1 MQRNG
6 GKYRKYLTPRNVM
19 NLVIGSMGVVLTL
32 AASLTGSLTI
42 VAGLK
47 KSRERLRAV
56 GAKYAWVAFAG
67 MAISTFAMQ
76 RALITRDFS
85 IKYVAEQGSSLTPP
99 LYNVATM
106 WSALEGSIL
115 LWGLVL
121 AGYLAIV
128 AKKFSNRLS
137 DPMVSWALVTMF
149 MVTAFFA
156 LLMLG
161 PANPFQSF
169 DPPVGYDGPGPN
181 PLLQNHILVAFHPPI
196 LYLGYVGFTVPFAFA
211 IAALITGRLGE
222 GWLLITRR
230 WTLFSWACL
239 TFGIILGAWWAYDVL
254 GWGGYWGWDPVENAS
269 LLPWLTGTAFLHSV
283 LAQERRGL
291 LRVWNLSLVCSTF
304 LLTILGTFI
313 TRSGIIASVHAFSEG
328 GIGPWLLWFFSLV
341 LLVVL
346 ALIFWR
352 GDRLRSQGGIDSALS
367 REGAFLANNLA
378 FGAFAFVILLG
389 TIFPLIV
396 EATQDRQISV
406 GAPYFEKMSMPI
418 GFVILF
424 LMAIAPVLPWRKAGA
439 ELLRDRLEWPAWGG
453 ALSLVIAVLVGARGL
468 IPLLGFGF
476 AGFAGTSAIRHL
488 ALSIRRNKMRG
499 FVGRS
504 NGGMIVHLG
513 VVMLSLGLI
522 ASSSYVSQSSF
533 TLDPGET
540 VTFGGS
546 DITYE
551 SSEQI
556 VYSNR
561 IQEKVQIRIDDD
573 ILQPSIERFTAS
585 GQLVPSPTTKTS
597 STKDIQIALL
607 DPPEED
613 DQSIVIQITEQPLL
627 VWIWVGG
634 FVMLF
639 GSALS
644 AIPSTKRKQTVVMEK
659 ESNVHAE
666 EIER

>member
-1 MQRNG
+1 
-6 GKYRKYLTPRNVM
+6 
-19 NLVIGSMGVVLTL
+19 
-32 AASLTGSLTI
+32 
-42 VAGLK
+42 
-47 KSRERLRAV
+47 
-56 GAKYAWVAFAG
+56 
-67 MAISTFAMQ
+67 
-76 RALITRDFS
+76 
-85 IKYVAEQGSSLTPP
+85 
-99 LYNVATM
+99 
-106 WSALEGSIL
+106 
-115 LWGLVL
+115 
-121 AGYLAIV
+121 
-128 AKKFSNRLS
+128 
-137 DPMVSWALVTMF
+137 MVSWALITIF
-149 MVTAFFA
+149 LVTAFFS

-161 PANPFQSF
+161 PANPFESF
-169 DPPVGYDGPGPN
+169 NPPPGYDGPGPN

-211 IAALITGRLGE
+211 VAALVTGRLGE

-283 LAQERRGL
+283 LVQERRGL

-328 GIGPWLLWFFSLV
+328 GIGPWLLWFFALV

-396 EATQDRQISV
+396 EATQNRQISV

-424 LMAIAPVLPWRKAGA
+424 LMAIAPILPWRKARP
-439 ELLRDRLEWPAWGG
+439 ELLKDRVEWPAWGG
-453 ALSLVIAVLVGARGL
+453 ALALVLAVLVGARGF

-476 AGFAGTSAIRHL
+476 AGFAGTSALRHL
-488 ALSIRRNKMRG
+488 ALSVRRNRIFG
-499 FVGRS
+499 IVGRS

-513 VVMLSLGLI
+513 VVLLSVGLI
-522 ASSSYVSQSSF
+522 ASSSYVSQASY
-533 TLDPGET
+533 TLDPGQT
-540 VTFGGS
+540 IKFGNSDVTYIS
-546 DITYE
+546 A
-551 SSEQI
+551 EQI
-556 VYSNR
+556 TYSNR
-561 IQEKVQIRIDDD
+561 IQEKVKIIVGGD
-573 ILQPSIERFTAS
+573 ILEPSVERFTAS
-585 GQLVPSPTTKTS
+585 GQLVPSPTTKST
-597 STKDIQIALL
+597 STKDIQVALL
-607 DPPEED
+607 DPPDDD
-613 DQSIVIQITEQPLL
+613 DQSIVIQITKQPLL
-627 VWIWVGG
+627 VWIWIGG
-634 FVMLF
+634 FVMLL
-639 GSALS
+639 GSILS
-644 AIPSTKRKQTVVMEK
+644 AVPSRKRSQGKSTLNNDQHSNERVEK
-659 ESNVHAE
+659 
-666 EIER
+666 

>member
-1 MQRNG
+1 M
-6 GKYRKYLTPRNVM
+6 NVA
-19 NLVIGSMGVVLTL
+19 IGSLGIVLTL
-32 AASLTGSLTI
+32 AACLTGSFSI
-42 VAGLK
+42 IAGQK
-47 KSRERLRAV
+47 QSRQRLRTV
-56 GAKYAWVAFAG
+56 GAKYAWLAFGG
-67 MAISTFAMQ
+67 MALSTFAMQ

-85 IKYVAEQGSSLTPP
+85 VKYVAEHGSSLTPP

-128 AKKFSNRLS
+128 AKKFSSRLS
-137 DPMVSWALVTMF
+137 DPMVSWALVTIF
-149 MVTAFFA
+149 IVTAFFS
-156 LLMLG
+156 LMMLG
-161 PANPFQSF
+161 PANPFESF
-169 DPPVGYDGPGPN
+169 DPPQGYDGPGPN

-211 IAALITGRLGE
+211 IAALVTGRLGE

-283 LAQERRGL
+283 LVQERRGL
-291 LRVWNLSLVCSTF
+291 LRVWNLSLICSTF

-328 GIGPWLLWFFSLV
+328 GVGPWLLWFFSAVLLLV
-341 LLVVL
+341 LI
-346 ALIFWR
+346 LIFWR
-352 GDRLRSQGGIDSALS
+352 GDQLRSQGGIDSALS

-396 EATQDRQISV
+396 EATQNRQISV

-424 LMAIAPVLPWRKAGA
+424 LMAIAPILPWRKAGA
-439 ELLRDRLEWPAWGG
+439 ELLRDRVEWPAWGG
-453 ALSLVIAVLVGARGL
+453 ALSLVLAVLVGARGF
-468 IPLLGFGF
+468 IPLLGFAF

-488 ALSIRRNKMRG
+488 TLSVRRNRARG

-513 VVMLSLGLI
+513 VVLLSLGLI
-522 ASSSYVSQSSF
+522 ASSSYVSQASY
-533 TLDPGET
+533 TLEPAET
-540 VTFGGS
+540 VKFDGS
-546 DITYE
+546 EITYV

-556 VYSNR
+556 IYSNR
-561 IQEKVQIRIDDD
+561 IQEKVKIRVDGD
-573 ILQPSIERFTAS
+573 ILQPSVERFTAS

-597 STKDIQIALL
+597 TSEDIQIALL
-607 DPPEED
+607 DPPELD
-613 DQSIVIQITEQPLL
+613 DQSIVIQITKQPLL
-627 VWIWVGG
+627 VWIWIGG
-634 FVMLF
+634 FVMLL

-644 AIPSTKRKQTVVMEK
+644 AVPSRKRKEISTTSSDSQEQK
-659 ESNVHAE
+659 EE
-666 EIER
+666 MGR

>member
-1 MQRNG
+1 
-6 GKYRKYLTPRNVM
+6 M
-19 NLVIGSMGVVLTL
+19 NLVIGSLGIVLTL
-32 AASLTGSLTI
+32 AASLTGSLSI
-42 VAGLK
+42 VVGLK
-47 KSRERLRAV
+47 KSRQRLRTV
-56 GAKYAWVAFAG
+56 GAKYAWLAFAG

-85 IKYVAEQGSSLTPP
+85 VKYVAEQGSSLTPP
-99 LYNVATM
+99 LYNIATM

-115 LWGLVL
+115 LWGLIL

-128 AKKFSNRLS
+128 AKKFSARLS
-137 DPMVSWALVTMF
+137 DPMVSWALITIF
-149 MVTAFFA
+149 LVTAFFS

-161 PANPFQSF
+161 PANPFESF
-169 DPPVGYDGPGPN
+169 NPPPGYDGPGPN

-211 IAALITGRLGE
+211 VAALVTGRLGE

-283 LAQERRGL
+283 LVQERRGL

-341 LLVVL
+341 LLIVL

-352 GDRLRSQGGIDSALS
+352 GDRLRSQGGIDSVLS

-396 EATQDRQISV
+396 EATQNRQISV
-406 GAPYFEKMSMPI
+406 GAPYFDKMSMPI

-424 LMAIAPVLPWRKAGA
+424 LMAIAPILPWRKARPD
-439 ELLRDRLEWPAWGG
+439 LLKDRVEWPAWGG
-453 ALSLVIAVLVGARGL
+453 ALALVLAVLTGARGF

-476 AGFAGTSAIRHL
+476 AGFAGTSALRHL
-488 ALSIRRNKMRG
+488 ALSVRRNKISG
-499 FVGRS
+499 IIGRS

-513 VVMLSLGLI
+513 VVLLSIGLI
-522 ASSSYVSQSSF
+522 ASSSYVSQASY
-533 TLDPGET
+533 TLEPGQT
-540 VTFGGS
+540 IKFGDSDVTYVS
-546 DITYE
+546 A
-551 SSEQI
+551 EQI
-556 VYSNR
+556 TYSNR
-561 IQEKVQIRIDDD
+561 IQEKVKITVGGD
-573 ILQPSIERFTAS
+573 ILEPSVERFTAS
-585 GQLVPSPTTKTS
+585 GQLVPSPTTKST
-597 STKDIQIALL
+597 STKDIQVALL
-607 DPPEED
+607 DPPEEN
-613 DQSIVIQITEQPLL
+613 DQSIVIQITKQPLL
-627 VWIWVGG
+627 VWIWIGG
-634 FVMLF
+634 FVMLL
-639 GSALS
+639 GSILS
-644 AIPSTKRKQTVVMEK
+644 AIPSRKKRQVINKLDNNQQSNERIEK
-659 ESNVHAE
+659 
-666 EIER
+666 

>member
-1 MQRNG
+1 
-6 GKYRKYLTPRNVM
+6 M

-222 GWLLITRR
+222 G
-230 WTLFSWACL
+230 
-239 TFGIILGAWWAYDVL
+239 
-254 GWGGYWGWDPVENAS
+254 
-269 LLPWLTGTAFLHSV
+269 
-283 LAQERRGL
+283 
-291 LRVWNLSLVCSTF
+291 LSL
-304 LLTILGTFI
+304 IHI
-313 TRSGIIASVHAFSEG
+313 
-328 GIGPWLLWFFSLV
+328 
-341 LLVVL
+341 
-346 ALIFWR
+346 
-352 GDRLRSQGGIDSALS
+352 
-367 REGAFLANNLA
+367 
-378 FGAFAFVILLG
+378 
-389 TIFPLIV
+389 
-396 EATQDRQISV
+396 
-406 GAPYFEKMSMPI
+406 
-418 GFVILF
+418 
-424 LMAIAPVLPWRKAGA
+424 
-439 ELLRDRLEWPAWGG
+439 
-453 ALSLVIAVLVGARGL
+453 
-468 IPLLGFGF
+468 
-476 AGFAGTSAIRHL
+476 
-488 ALSIRRNKMRG
+488 
-499 FVGRS
+499 
-504 NGGMIVHLG
+504 
-513 VVMLSLGLI
+513 
-522 ASSSYVSQSSF
+522 
-533 TLDPGET
+533 
-540 VTFGGS
+540 
-546 DITYE
+546 
-551 SSEQI
+551 
-556 VYSNR
+556 
-561 IQEKVQIRIDDD
+561 
-573 ILQPSIERFTAS
+573 
-585 GQLVPSPTTKTS
+585 
-597 STKDIQIALL
+597 
-607 DPPEED
+607 
-613 DQSIVIQITEQPLL
+613 
-627 VWIWVGG
+627 
-634 FVMLF
+634 
-639 GSALS
+639 
-644 AIPSTKRKQTVVMEK
+644 
-659 ESNVHAE
+659 
-666 EIER
+666 